1 MPANAADTLA
11 SFFIEMLIR
20 SSRPDGSTLAE
31 PYSFFTLV
39 INHGADMC
47 FTTAAGYRGR
57 SSFTF
62 YRLFRGDP
70 GTGSGRGAA
79 TNTERL
85 RARAPAFMRHRIT
98 GIQLQPSSGFTGFG

>member
-1 MPANAADTLA
+1 
-11 SFFIEMLIR
+11 
-20 SSRPDGSTLAE
+20 LAE

-57 SSFTF
+57 SRFTF

-70 GTGSGRGAA
+70 RNWFWSRSCDEHRTATRTGASVHAPQNNGDPVTAIIWIYWFWVIQIRG
-79 TNTERL
+79 
-85 RARAPAFMRHRIT
+85 HRSF
-98 GIQLQPSSGFTGFG
+98 LGFIALVRRS